1 LKTELNSYTTKIE
14 RNAATV
20 FTVLHHTQW
29 HSRGK
34 HQVSRMF
41 EFSFDLP
48 SLAIE
53 ALADTGAKAN
63 KAFEQLQQVPLGR
76 STSRSTK
83 FEG

>member
-1 LKTELNSYTTKIE
+1 
-14 RNAATV
+14 
-20 FTVLHHTQW
+20 
-29 HSRGK
+29 
-34 HQVSRMF
+34 MF